1 MVSAINYCMWLNFLI
16 ALVFFIFLS
25 IAVLSAEYLDR
36 EQIDSCQKGES
47 GGLDGRSEGINQE
60 KKLKQQYGYYQ
71 REMAMGGGRR
81 G

>member
-60 KKLKQQYGYYQ
+60 KKTQTTVWLLPKGN
-71 REMAMGGGRR
+71 GNGGR
-81 G
+81 